1 MNSAFCA
8 CFSKLNAICLFTT
21 FIISSTFGS
30 FVFAQEPPAVVLRRG
45 TQLIDS
51 GRLQDALSVFQDFTR
66 TRPTDGRGYFWMGV
80 CFDEMGNYLAA
91 TQAYHDGLSKAEQSG
106 MDSSEMRMNLG
117 NVLLKQNQVDLAID
131 AFQRALEIN
140 PAYGLAA
147 LNLGRA
153 YIAKGDFNA
162 ALTSFD
168 KCKELR
174 FYVRQLP
181 YYKAKALLGL
191 GKKEEAAS
199 LVKRLLQDLP
209 DGNAK
214 QEIEHEFQSCLNSQK

>member
-1 MNSAFCA
+1 MSFAA
-8 CFSKLNAICLFTT
+8 CLFVWFYTP
-21 FIISSTFGS
+21 FSIALSPAALS
-30 FVFAQEPPAVVLRRG
+30 QEPPAVVLRRG

-51 GRLQDALSVFQDFTR
+51 GRLQDALSVFQGFTR
-66 TRPTDGRGYFWMGV
+66 SRPSDGRGYFWMGV
-80 CFDEMGNYLAA
+80 CYDEMGNYLAA
-91 TQAYHDGLSKAEQSG
+91 TQAYHDGLNKAEQSG

-117 NVLLKQNQVDLAID
+117 NVLLKQNQVDLAIE

-153 YIAKGDFNA
+153 YIAKGDYNS
-162 ALTSFD
+162 ALSSFD

-191 GKKEEAAS
+191 GKNDEAAS
-199 LVKRLLQDLP
+199 LIKRLLQDLP
-209 DGNAK
+209 EGSAK
-214 QEIEHEFQSCLNSQK
+214 QEIVQEFQSCLNSQK